1 MSKKITVMSKGQYVV
16 VSPELTGLT
25 ENVTGEIINIRQ
37 NPFLG
42 TEIAARDSSGRVYFG
57 ESKYF
62 TAV

>member
-1 MSKKITVMSKGQYVV
+1 MSKGQYVV